1 MIGRVALLVTFK
13 KAKPKSQSLSRS
25 HIRDLY
31 TIQFQNMKKSI
42 LVVTLTI
49 LSFSSIAQ
57 HKYLTGIQETR
68 SLSEKIARLFEQNEI
83 SDAFDVLRPYWPIP
97 ENEVDQLEEK
107 TIKYLNLIN
116 QRFGESIG
124 TVKVKNEAISDIA
137 LRETYLIRYERTA
150 IRIIVTYYKSQNGW
164 IVNAFKWDD
173 SFAEEFQ

>member
-1 MIGRVALLVTFK
+1 
-13 KAKPKSQSLSRS
+13 
-25 HIRDLY
+25 
-31 TIQFQNMKKSI
+31 MKKSI

-57 HKYLTGIQETR
+57 QKYLTGIQETR

-83 SDAFDVLRPYWPIP
+83 SDAFDVLRPFWPIP

-107 TIKYLNLIN
+107 TIKYLNLVN

-124 TVKVKNEAISDIA
+124 TIKVKNEVISDIA

>member
-1 MIGRVALLVTFK
+1 
-13 KAKPKSQSLSRS
+13 
-25 HIRDLY
+25 
-31 TIQFQNMKKSI
+31 MKKSI

-124 TVKVKNEAISDIA
+124 TVKVKN
-137 LRETYLIRYERTA
+137 
-150 IRIIVTYYKSQNGW
+150 
-164 IVNAFKWDD
+164 
-173 SFAEEFQ
+173 